1 MPLLPPPKQRMD
13 PADAEALVA
22 YADGF
27 VWQTT
32 QATSAYR
39 ATAERNYNLYLGH
52 HWTEVAPDE
61 AAARYVFNRIK
72 TIVISHVAIQTNTT
86 AKVKLLPRNSGR
98 KGNCFIDT
106 QVWSQIQTH
115 PEVAALA
122 AIIPQQ
128 CLAMSPLVP
137 APLPRAVYEQIDA
150 MIQQGQQIAQQAMLA
165 KAPPPFV
172 LPEELI
178 AEVNDETTC
187 DAVQTLFDALWSD
200 SNADHYVVL
209 DALYNGIV
217 GWSNM
222 YYRWDDQAERHL
234 LHNAEF
240 PQVYMEHSRTDISA
254 CNVATFDFVCC
265 EEQGMAEFPDLAKEI
280 DDRFSAGTVM
290 PPGAWWKFAAVYTG
304 NTFWQKMG
312 CIRKCWIRKQ
322 PYPMSPQE
330 ALDRK
335 LVVMGY
341 PAPTGKGMADGQGMS
356 VGSAD
361 AGGGSGLAHAAEP
374 GDDTADG
381 AVAGDSG
388 SVDGAGGGAGATESP
403 ADAGQSADTGTQ
415 LGGGAAPGG
424 VSNGTM
430 GTEDS
435 VGAAAGTPIEPP
447 TAYILLVNGQPA
459 HEVKPW
465 GPGWPMRRG
474 IRELTIITSKL
485 VDDRECPDAELPL
498 THNVNFPRLHG
509 PHGQGTPEDLE
520 LLNMAVNEIISNLVW
535 LTRKAAFGTTLV
547 ADSLEKTNPD
557 IGKQA
562 FMRPGTIL
570 TAPDNTMKELK
581 LLLQTIDPPR
591 ASEDVWRFLTQ
602 LLDLIDKQG
611 DMAQVLQGQVANLS
625 GDAIGKLQGAAQ
637 GSVVFRGRR
646 SERMLEHL
654 AELMLG
660 GISRMSIEGMCD
672 AVPGT
677 PPYLWAEFKH
687 WFVHNLRY
695 DVDIEVA
702 SGGAATKQV
711 RAQQIQAACGNVPL
725 QVSQKTRFESLEL
738 NADKEAQQNV
748 EWNAEM
754 QPALPQGQP
763 VAPGGG
769 GAVQSPP
776 QGA

>member
-1 MPLLPPPKQRMD
+1 
-13 PADAEALVA
+13 
-22 YADGF
+22 
-27 VWQTT
+27 
-32 QATSAYR
+32 
-39 ATAERNYNLYLGH
+39 
-52 HWTEVAPDE
+52 
-61 AAARYVFNRIK
+61 
-72 TIVISHVAIQTNTT
+72 
-86 AKVKLLPRNSGR
+86 
-98 KGNCFIDT
+98 
-106 QVWSQIQTH
+106 
-115 PEVAALA
+115 
-122 AIIPQQ
+122 
-128 CLAMSPLVP
+128 
-137 APLPRAVYEQIDA
+137 
-150 MIQQGQQIAQQAMLA
+150 
-165 KAPPPFV
+165 
-172 LPEELI
+172 
-178 AEVNDETTC
+178 
-187 DAVQTLFDALWSD
+187 
-200 SNADHYVVL
+200 
-209 DALYNGIV
+209 
-217 GWSNM
+217 
-222 YYRWDDQAERHL
+222 
-234 LHNAEF
+234 
-240 PQVYMEHSRTDISA
+240 
-254 CNVATFDFVCC
+254 
-265 EEQGMAEFPDLAKEI
+265 
-280 DDRFSAGTVM
+280 
-290 PPGAWWKFAAVYTG
+290 
-304 NTFWQKMG
+304 
-312 CIRKCWIRKQ
+312 
-322 PYPMSPQE
+322 
-330 ALDRK
+330 
-335 LVVMGY
+335 
-341 PAPTGKGMADGQGMS
+341 
-356 VGSAD
+356 
-361 AGGGSGLAHAAEP
+361 
-374 GDDTADG
+374 
-381 AVAGDSG
+381 
-388 SVDGAGGGAGATESP
+388 
-403 ADAGQSADTGTQ
+403 
-415 LGGGAAPGG
+415 
-424 VSNGTM
+424 
-430 GTEDS
+430 
-435 VGAAAGTPIEPP
+435 
-447 TAYILLVNGQPA
+447 
-459 HEVKPW
+459 
-465 GPGWPMRRG
+465 MRRG